1 MKKTILLL
9 SLSVSILSCSKNSE
23 QIEAVKKDLLSHNA
37 SELELKDYKIEVFEI
52 SDKDAYDNII
62 KIKQGYQKEY
72 FSEEISK
79 EITTYLDSLGKA
91 SGNKKFFKVH
101 YYRIA
106 SDTLN
111 NGFVFLN
118 DKNQKIGFQYK
129 K

>member
-37 SELELKDYKIEVFEI
+37 SELELKDYKFEVFEI

>member
-9 SLSVSILSCSKNSE
+9 SLSVSILSCTKNSE

-37 SELELKDYKIEVFEI
+37 TELELKDYKFEVFEI

-79 EITTYLDSLGKA
+79 EVTKYLDSLGKA
-91 SGNKKFFKVH
+91 SGNKKFYKVH

>member
-23 QIEAVKKDLLSHNA
+23 QIEAVKKDLLSHNVT
-37 SELELKDYKIEVFEI
+37 ELELKDYKFEVFEI
-52 SDKDAYDNII
+52 SDRDAYDNII
-62 KIKQGYQKEY
+62 KIKQGYQKKY
-72 FSEEISK
+72 FLEEINK
-79 EITTYLDSLGKA
+79 EVIRYLDSLGNA
-91 SGNKKFFKVH
+91 SGNIKFYKVH

-106 SDTLN
+106 NDTLN

-118 DKNQKIGFQYK
+118 NKNQKIGFQYK